1 MPHVLVAGH
10 IHEAGVALLREARD
24 VTFDLV
30 DEVSTQSYAP
40 LVAGADAVLIRTQPM
55 PASVIAW
62 YESAAARIRAE
73 GESAAPARARW

>member
-10 IHEAGVALLREARD
+10 IHEAGVALLREAQD

-40 LVAGADAVLIRTQPM
+40 LVAGADA
-55 PASVIAW
+55 A
-62 YESAAARIRAE
+62 
-73 GESAAPARARW
+73 